1 MIFIVSATINLT
13 FSLHNGIILLNF
25 YSLLIFLAFDL
36 FLFNIFEF
44 STLFLIIYSSA
55 IILLFVYSILFII
68 PFDYS
73 VSILYRWQGHN
84 VILIF
89 DACKIIA
96 VGLMMIV
103 FLRFLNVRFLM
114 HSSVIM
120 LTPILNYVPL
130 SLSFFFTYSVCSAHT
145 IYSYFT
151 FFMHAQPHA
160 FFLLH
165 FLAIDLQD
173 RVLYLF
179 SHSLFFAAN
188 KSFINYNVTID
199 LSFVE
204 SVSIL
209 VFDNFL
215 LLFILFLLLS
225 TLINLFNL

>member
-1 MIFIVSATINLT
+1 MMSAMIFIVSATINLT

-25 YSLLIFLAFDL
+25 FSLLIFLAFDL

-103 FLRFLNVRFLM
+103 LFLD
-114 HSSVIM
+114 SSWLIS
-120 LTPILNYVPL
+120 LTPILNS
-130 SLSFFFTYSVCSAHT
+130 SLSYLILLDWKSFNSLS
-145 IYSYFT
+145 YSYP

-160 FFLLH
+160 FFLLN
-165 FLAIDLQD
+165 LAIDLQD

-225 TLINLFNL
+225 TLINLFLF